1 MNEYNFTII
10 CQKTGQP
17 KIKKKILKGKFL
29 TQTTK
34 TDSRRNTKSEL

>member
-1 MNEYNFTII
+1 MNEYNFAII

-17 KIKKKILKGKFL
+17 KIILKTGKFL

-34 TDSRRNTKSEL
+34 TDSRKNTKSEL